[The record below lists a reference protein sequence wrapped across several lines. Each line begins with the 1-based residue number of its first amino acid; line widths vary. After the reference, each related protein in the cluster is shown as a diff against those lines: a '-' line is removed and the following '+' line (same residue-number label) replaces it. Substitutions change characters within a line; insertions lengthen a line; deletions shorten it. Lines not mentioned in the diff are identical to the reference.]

1 MGIRGNI
8 NSGGGSPKDESS
20 LYKSNGTGGP
30 VLHHPAGGIVA
41 DYSEVREMDNE
52 ESSETSSNVP
62 EYNDYVMFDK
72 AQREK
77 ILNQV
82 SQIRANIEKVRNK
95 VN

>member
-1 MGIRGNI
+1 M
-8 NSGGGSPKDESS
+8 
-20 LYKSNGTGGP
+20 
-30 VLHHPAGGIVA
+30 HHPAGGIVA